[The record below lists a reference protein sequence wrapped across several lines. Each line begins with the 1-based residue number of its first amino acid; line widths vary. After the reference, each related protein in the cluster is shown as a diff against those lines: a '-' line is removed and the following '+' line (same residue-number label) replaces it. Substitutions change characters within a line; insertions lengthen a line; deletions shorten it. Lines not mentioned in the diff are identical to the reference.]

1 MPEQYKISIDAQ
13 CHDLSFD
20 EDDSGMRPGGEVTMQ
35 GKAMN
40 ASKDAGKTYRGGNH
54 HNNGSGPPVFAHH
67 SFIKCIMSN
76 IARKT
81 GVD

>member
-20 EDDSGMRPGGEVTMQ
+20 EDDSGMRPGGKVIMQ

-40 ASKDAGKTYRGGNH
+40 ASKDAGKTYRGGNR
-54 HNNGSGPPVFAHH
+54 HNNVVIAFKLPGFLHH
-67 SFIKCIMSN
+67 KPMVITLLK
-76 IARKT
+76 
-81 GVD
+81 V